1 MVSQCAL
8 KAEGK
13 SACDSH
19 EVLTRVVDLERVEDC
34 ERALFLKWSEERA
47 RLLYKPSVF
56 DESRSR
62 PNPST
67 QSVFYHVHSNDNTS
81 IKAYD

>member
-34 ERALFLKWSEERA
+34 ERALFLK
-47 RLLYKPSVF
+47 
-56 DESRSR
+56 
-62 PNPST
+62 
-67 QSVFYHVHSNDNTS
+67 
-81 IKAYD
+81 